1 MAGKKHGVVIL
12 AFGAI
17 DSLED
22 MEPYLNNILGGKP
35 LPPGLVERTKKK
47 YELIGGSPLLKITEA
62 QAAAVESTL
71 REMGDDS
78 KVYVGM
84 RFWNPYIKDIVAEMI
99 ADGVEVASVV
109 IMSPFNSPAATGGY
123 EEDFRVAIKE
133 LGGNIKTDFIK
144 NWHINPWFTDIIVRR
159 LKENLDEFESP
170 TKDALVIFANHSLPL
185 EALEGDV
192 YEFQIDQAITAIT
205 GRIEIDFR
213 KGYQSKGRSLLG
225 WIGPTVEEVIDEA
238 QKLGKKCVVVVP
250 LGFAA
255 DHVETLYDIDILF
268 KKKAEELGLVY
279 KRTESLNTAPQ
290 FIEMLA
296 KILKI
301 NNERLAS

>member
-1 MAGKKHGVVIL
+1 MAGKKHGIAIL
-12 AFGAI
+12 AFGAV
-17 DSLED
+17 DSTDD

-47 YELIGGSPLLKITEA
+47 YELIGGSPLLSITLA
-62 QAAAVESTL
+62 QASAVESAL
-71 REMGDDS
+71 REKGDDS

-84 RFWNPYIKDIVAEMI
+84 RFWNPYIKDICAEMI
-99 ADGVEVASVV
+99 EDGVEVASVV
-109 IMSPFNSPAATGGY
+109 VMSPFNSPAATGGY
-123 EEDFRVAIKE
+123 EEDFKKAMRE
-133 LGGNIKTDFIK
+133 LGGNIKLDFIG
-144 NWHINPWFTDIIVRR
+144 NWHINPYFTDIIVKR
-159 LKENLDEFESP
+159 LKESLSEFESP
-170 TKDALVIFANHSLPL
+170 TKEALVIFANHSLPL

-192 YEFQIDQAITAIT
+192 YEFQIDQAIAAVTS
-205 GRIEIDFR
+205 RIEIDFR

-238 QKLGKKCVVVVP
+238 LKIGKKCVVVVP

-268 KKKAEELGLVY
+268 KEKAEELGLIY
-279 KRTESLNTAPQ
+279 KRTESLNSTPQ
-290 FIEMLA
+290 FIDMLA
-296 KILKI
+296 NLLKI

>member
-1 MAGKKHGVVIL
+1 MAGKKHGIALL

-17 DSLED
+17 DSLDD
-22 MEPYLNNILGGKP
+22 MEPYLKNILGGKP
-35 LPPGLVERTKKK
+35 LPPGILEATKKK
-47 YELIGGSPLLKITEA
+47 YELIGGSPLFKITEA
-62 QAAAVESTL
+62 QAGAIESKL

-84 RFWNPYIKDIVAEMI
+84 RFWKPYIKDVVAEMI

-109 IMSPFNSPAATGGY
+109 IMSPFNTPAATGWY
-123 EEDFRVAIKE
+123 EEDWRVALKE
-133 LGGNIKTDFIK
+133 QGSTMKTEFIK
-144 NWHINPWFTDIIVRR
+144 NWHINPWFTDIIMKRI
-159 LKENLDEFESP
+159 KENLAEYEEP
-170 TKDALVIFANHSLPL
+170 KKDALVIFANHSLSL

-205 GRIEIDFR
+205 SRIEIDFR

-225 WIGPTVEEVIDEA
+225 WIGPKVEEVIDEA
-238 QKLGKKCVVVVP
+238 HELEKKCVVVVP

-279 KRTESLNTAPQ
+279 KRTESLNTDPQ

-296 KILKI
+296 KLLKI
-301 NNERLAS
+301 SNERLAS